1 MNGSSTETQKFDY
14 QRALHIFVFAIMMI
28 SCMLNSSN
36 ARAATVMPSD
46 YRLAAAN
53 DKFSGTW
60 QYAVAFRMRPP
71 RRLRA
76 KRMELAVGM
85 ISTSQ
90 ESRAFVS
97 VGPVWR
103 LPINSRSLFA
113 ELGISPTLR
122 SGSSFNGR
130 DMGGNFHFTSSV
142 VVGRTFG
149 ARDSVALSLRIQH
162 TSNGSL
168 SSTNPGMDMIGLNIA
183 FNSFNR

>member
-1 MNGSSTETQKFDY
+1 MNSSSIEKRKFDY
-14 QRALHIFVFAIMMI
+14 QRALHIFLFATMMI

-36 ARAATVMPSD
+36 ARAATVTPFD

-53 DKFSGTW
+53 DKFTGTW

-85 ISTSQ
+85 ISTSE

-97 VGPVWR
+97 LGPVWR

-113 ELGISPTLR
+113 ELSISPTLL

-149 ARDSVALSLRIQH
+149 VRGSVALSLRLQH
-162 TSNGSL
+162 TSNASL
-168 SSTNPGMDMIGLNIA
+168 SSTNPGMDMIGINVS
-183 FNSFNR
+183 FNSFNQ